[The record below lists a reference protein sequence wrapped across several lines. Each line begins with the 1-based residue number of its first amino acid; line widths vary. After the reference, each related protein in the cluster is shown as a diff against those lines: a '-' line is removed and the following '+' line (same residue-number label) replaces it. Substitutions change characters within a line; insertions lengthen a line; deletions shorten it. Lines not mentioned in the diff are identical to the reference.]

1 MGGRLPALLES
12 HDHHG
17 GEGLPGVQTQAAV
30 FRGRGAQVLRGAGAQ
45 PERTGKETDGP
56 KSHRRGK
63 PRSKLLM
70 CCNERGN
77 IDQTDRQTDMLLW
90 LVIQ

>member
-56 KSHRRGK
+56 TAIG
-63 PRSKLLM
+63 
-70 CCNERGN
+70 EGN
-77 IDQTDRQTDMLLW
+77 RVQNCRCVAMREGILIRQIDRPCYFGW
-90 LVIQ
+90 LFNN